1 MDINKLK
8 FDNNTFD
15 VITARH
21 TILNVNEIKRVLKPN
36 GIVIIEGVAKDDSY
50 ELKENWDLD
59 SLDSFGN
66 KKSDLLVMRFRAA
79 KFLYGGLEWGYKENE
94 SSS

>member
-1 MDINKLK
+1 MKTNPQLD
-8 FDNNTFD
+8 F
-15 VITARH
+15 AR
-21 TILNVNEIKRVLKPN
+21 KY
-36 GIVIIEGVAKDDSY
+36 IESGFLTEDFSGEDKSYDSY

-94 SSS
+94 SSKFFK